1 MPGNTQS
8 ARLIREVWNA
18 NQDAKRDKAV
28 NLMSKIF
35 RNVLKDPSEAKY
47 RKIKR
52 TAIDKRLGS
61 IVGAL
66 ALLKHVGFEPI
77 VEHYVLA
84 SNKDLSALVDAVEEF
99 DSREAKRA
107 AAAQKLKEVLEINNK
122 KVKAEMQK
130 KEAHRKKIKMQT
142 ESAQKDV
149 RTRVITDSKANTL
162 NFGMKLKKFVPP
174 KDPPKGG

>member
-84 SNKDLSALVDAVEEF
+84 SNKDLSALVDAVEVRAPEF

-107 AAAQKLKEVLEINNK
+107 AAAQKLKEVVEYRRALSPFPLFLFLFLCLGDK
-122 KVKAEMQK
+122 QQK
-130 KEAHRKKIKMQT
+130 GQSGDAKEGGTPQ
-142 ESAQKDV
+142 EG
-149 RTRVITDSKANTL
+149 ANL
-162 NFGMKLKKFVPP
+162 
-174 KDPPKGG
+174 